1 MPNDDDK
8 LVWLAAYCAALISG
22 YTEPKIVAANAVH
35 DLHEFFKEPQH
46 NGDQL
51 RQAAE

>member
-22 YTEPKIVAANAVH
+22 YTEPKKVASHAAH
-35 DLHEFFKEPQH
+35 DFAEFFKHPQQEQTD
-46 NGDQL
+46 NGQ
-51 RQAAE
+51 